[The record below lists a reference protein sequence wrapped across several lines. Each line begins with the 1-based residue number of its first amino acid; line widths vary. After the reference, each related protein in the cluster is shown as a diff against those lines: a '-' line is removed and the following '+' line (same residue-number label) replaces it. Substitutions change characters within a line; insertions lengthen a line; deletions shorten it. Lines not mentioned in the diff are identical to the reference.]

1 MVKQCFLIL
10 ENGTI
15 AEGTG
20 FGFEQTTYGEVVFN
34 TGMTGYQE
42 SLTDPSYK
50 GQILIM
56 SHPIIGNYGI
66 NSKFAESP
74 SVQVSGYVLR
84 EACRE
89 PSTMYGH
96 DTIDAYLKRN
106 KVPGICE
113 IDTRSIIIGIRERG
127 VLRGALSF
135 NDDPQE
141 VLEKVMKM
149 PYPSDSNLVADV
161 STPRVIRYEKEGAKK
176 VALIDCGVKANI
188 VRELRKR
195 FSVVQVPYDTPASFF
210 RNEEIDGLFLS
221 NGPGDPAHPAIMSTT
236 VQTIRELKDDYP
248 IMGICLG
255 NQLLALAFGGKTYKM
270 KFGHRGVNQ
279 PVKHNGRVYITSQN
293 HGYVVDP
300 QTLDGTGF
308 VVDHVNVN
316 DGTVDG
322 MRHTEL
328 PIFSVQY
335 HPEAS
340 AGPKDTTFL
349 FDEYVKVLEARE

>member
-1 MVKQCFLIL
+1 MVNQCHLIL

-15 AEGTG
+15 VEGTG
-20 FGFEQTTYGEVVFN
+20 FGFERTVFGEVVFN
-34 TGMTGYQE
+34 TGMCGYQE
-42 SLTDPSYK
+42 SLTDPSYL

-66 NSKFAESP
+66 NDRFSESP
-74 SVQVSGYVLR
+74 RVQVRGYVVR
-84 EACRE
+84 EVCHQ
-89 PSTMYGH
+89 PSTTYGSGTL
-96 DTIDAYLKRN
+96 DDLLKRDG
-106 KVPGICE
+106 VPGISE
-113 IDTRSIIIGIRERG
+113 VDTRSLIIGIRERG
-127 VLRGALSF
+127 VLRGAISF
-135 NDDPQE
+135 DDDPEE
-141 VLEKVMKM
+141 VLERVRSS
-149 PYPSDSNLVADV
+149 PYPSESNLVAEA
-161 STPRVIRYEKEGAKK
+161 STKDIVRYEKEGGKRI
-176 VALIDCGVKANI
+176 ALVDCGVKGNI

-195 FSVVQVPYDTPASFF
+195 FSVVQVPYDTPASAL
-210 RNEEIDGLFLS
+210 RDLEIDGLFLS
-221 NGPGDPAHPAIMSTT
+221 NGPGDPAHPGLKPT
-236 VQTIRELKDDYP
+236 VRMIEELKEELP
-248 IMGICLG
+248 IMGICMG
-255 NQLLALAFGGKTYKM
+255 NQLLSLAFGGRTYKM

-300 QTLDGTGF
+300 ESIDGTGL

-322 MRHTEL
+322 MKHTEL

-349 FDEYVKVLEARE
+349 FDDFQRLLEAKR